1 MKNILMCTMVL
12 LFACPGIGQASLF
25 SGFDTS
31 NEGWTT
37 VGATSPVFS
46 ASGGNPEGFI
56 YATDVTGSPSF
67 ANFGWGFFSPN
78 AWDGNWGSYANGT
91 IQFDLR
97 PVGYNRSGAVFAI
110 LSGSNY
116 MYMGVSGAMV
126 NGTWTHFETQL
137 TDANFTEVGAT
148 FSQILQNVTALYIN
162 GDLTTSFETTA
173 LDNVR
178 VTAPVPLPATVWLL
192 GSGLA
197 GLVGTR
203 LRKIKK

>member
-1 MKNILMCTMVL
+1 MKNILMFMMVF
-12 LFACPGIGQASLF
+12 LFACPGIGQAYLV
-25 SGFDTS
+25 SGFDSS

-37 VGATSPVFS
+37 VGATAPVFS
-46 ASGGNPEGFI
+46 TTGGNPGGFI
-56 YATDVTGSPSF
+56 YATDVTGNPSF

-78 AWDGNWGSYANGT
+78 TWDGNWGSYANGT

-97 PVGYNRSGAVFAI
+97 PVGYNRSGAALAI
-110 LSGSNY
+110 LSGPNY
-116 MYMGVSGAMV
+116 MSMGLSGAMV
-126 NGTWTHFETQL
+126 NGNWTHFETQL

-148 FSQILQNVTALYIN
+148 FSQILQNVTALYID
-162 GDLTTSFETTA
+162 GDLTIGTETTA

-203 LRKIKK
+203 LRKMKK